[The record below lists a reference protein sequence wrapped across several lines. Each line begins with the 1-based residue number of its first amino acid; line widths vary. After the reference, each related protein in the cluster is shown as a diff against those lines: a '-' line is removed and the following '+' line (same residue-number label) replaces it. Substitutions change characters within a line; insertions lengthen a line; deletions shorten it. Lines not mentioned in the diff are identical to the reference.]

1 MKSDVYTLVTE
12 KVIALLAEG
21 TAPWRQTWSGGELP
35 RNLVSGKPYR
45 GINLLLLSM
54 NRFASPY
61 WLTFNQAKQLGGHIK
76 KGAKSELVVFWK
88 FFDKP
93 TETDAGDTGSADTK
107 RRPPLLRYY
116 CIFNAEQTEGLERHL
131 PQPEAVNPFPP
142 LEQAAAIIEG
152 MPQRPAIYH
161 HQQSAYYAPCRDY
174 VNLPRPETFDRADNY
189 YAVAFHELTH
199 ATGHESRLNRPG
211 VAGTQLAQFGSPDY
225 SREELIAEMGSA
237 FLCAEAGIISTL
249 GNSAAYLK
257 GWLSVLQGDSRL
269 VVTAASAAQRAADF
283 ILHRHVQ
290 EVADGNAAEAN

>member
-12 KVIALLAEG
+12 KVIALLESG

-88 FFDKP
+88 FFDKAAD
-93 TETDAGDTGSADTK
+93 EADNAGNGGNTDTK

-116 CIFNAEQTEGLERHL
+116 CVFNVEQTEGLEQHL
-131 PQPEAVNPFPP
+131 PAPTELNPFTP
-142 LEQAAAIIEG
+142 LEQAAAIIAA

-161 HQQSAYYAPCRDY
+161 HQQSAYYAPQHDY
-174 VNLPRPETFDRADNY
+174 INLPRPETFAASENY

-199 ATGHESRLNRPG
+199 ATGHETRLNRPG
-211 VAGTQLAQFGSPDY
+211 VAGTQLAAFGTPDY

-237 FLCAEAGIISTL
+237 FLCATAGIANTIE
-249 GNSAAYLK
+249 NSAAYLQ
-257 GWLSVLQGDSRL
+257 GWLASLQGDSRL
-269 VVTAASAAQRAADF
+269 IVTAASAAQKAADF
-283 ILHRHVQ
+283 IL
-290 EVADGNAAEAN
+290 GLGAEPGSATETDH